1 MVILRSSIRKKEF
14 PKPVV
19 NLDSSAEW
27 PTLNLGYRDSMLR
40 DELYLNFLLVI
51 NAINT

>member
-19 NLDSSAEW
+19 NLDSSAESEW
-27 PTLNLGYRDSMLR
+27 PNLESG
-40 DELYLNFLLVI
+40 I
-51 NAINT
+51 PG

>member
-1 MVILRSSIRKKEF
+1 MVILSTIRKKEF